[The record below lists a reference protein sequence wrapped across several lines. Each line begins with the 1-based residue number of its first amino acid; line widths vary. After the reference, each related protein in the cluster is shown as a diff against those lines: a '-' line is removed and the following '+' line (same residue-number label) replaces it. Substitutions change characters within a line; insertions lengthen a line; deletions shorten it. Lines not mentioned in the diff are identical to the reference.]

1 MRTFIPKELQN
12 PYVPQRWDNV
22 GCHLK
27 PSYSDEVFLRELMTI
42 RNQGRKKPVHPKS
55 SDES

>member
-1 MRTFIPKELQN
+1 MRTFIPRELQN

-27 PSYSDEVFLRELMTI
+27 PSYSDEVFLKELMMI
-42 RNQGRKKPVHPKS
+42 RNQGRKKPVRTNS

>member
-1 MRTFIPKELQN
+1 MRTFIPRELQN
-12 PYVPQRWDNV
+12 PYVPQRWDAL

-27 PSYSDEVFLRELMTI
+27 PSYSDEVFLKELMTI

>member
-1 MRTFIPKELQN
+1 MRTFIPRELQN

-27 PSYSDEVFLRELMTI
+27 PSYSDEVFIKKLMMI
-42 RNQGRKKPVHPKS
+42 RNQGRKKPVRTKS

>member
-27 PSYSDEVFLRELMTI
+27 PSYSDEVFLKELMTI
-42 RNQGRKKPVHPKS
+42 RNEGRRKNVKS
-55 SDES
+55 VKTN

>member
-1 MRTFIPKELQN
+1 MRTFITKELQN
-12 PYVPQRWDNV
+12 PYVPKRWDNV

-27 PSYSDEVFLRELMTI
+27 PSYSDEVFLKELMTI
-42 RNQGRKKPVHPKS
+42 RNQGRKKPVNPKS

>member
-1 MRTFIPKELQN
+1 MRTFIPRELQN

-27 PSYSDEVFLRELMTI
+27 PSYSDEVFLKELMMI
-42 RNQGRKKPVHPKS
+42 RNQGRKKPVRTKS

>member
-12 PYVPQRWDNV
+12 PYVPKRWDAL

-27 PSYSDEVFLRELMTI
+27 PSYSDEVFLKELLTI
-42 RNQGRKKPVHPKS
+42 RNQRHRKPNPVVPRS
-55 SDES
+55 ES

>member
-1 MRTFIPKELQN
+1 MRPFIPKELQN
-12 PYVPQRWDNV
+12 PYVPQRWDSV
-22 GCHLK
+22 GRHLK
-27 PSYSDEVFLRELMTI
+27 PSYSDEVFLRELLTI

>member
-27 PSYSDEVFLRELMTI
+27 PSHSDEVFLKELLTI
-42 RNQGRKKPVHPKS
+42 RNQRRRKPIS
-55 SDES
+55 SKASSES